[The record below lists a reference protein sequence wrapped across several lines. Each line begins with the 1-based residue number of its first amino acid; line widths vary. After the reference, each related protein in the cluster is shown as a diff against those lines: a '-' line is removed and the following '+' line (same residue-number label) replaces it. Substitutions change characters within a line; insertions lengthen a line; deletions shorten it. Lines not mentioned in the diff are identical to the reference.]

1 MTEQTSG
8 RHLASPA
15 LAGGG
20 LDRTAASARP
30 VLTVEDLTK
39 SFTLHAIHR
48 SVEALR
54 SVSFT
59 LYEGEHLALAGASG
73 AGKSSLLRCVTRNYL
88 PDSGRVVFHDRAGT
102 DRIDTA
108 RTGTE
113 TDGTT
118 AEGIDIDL
126 TALDDRSL
134 ARLRG
139 RRIGYVSQFLKAP
152 PRQGPLRLVTNAAV
166 RRGLG
171 HEEARDAAIQS
182 LLRLGIEERLWDVDC
197 SVLSGGERQRVNLA
211 AGTVSPP
218 ALLLLDEPVSAL
230 DPANRALAL
239 EVIEDLHRHDVTV
252 LAIYHD
258 MNIIRRVANRVL
270 LMQDGVIAA
279 DGTPEDVLHAGH
291 AVLEELVA

>member
-1 MTEQTSG
+1 MPEKDTMTNPTAPTPAG
-8 RHLASPA
+8 R
-15 LAGGG
+15 
-20 LDRTAASARP
+20 TP
-30 VLTVEDLTK
+30 VLSVTGLTK

-48 SVEALR
+48 SVESLR
-54 SVSFT
+54 AVSFT

-73 AGKSSLLRCVTRNYL
+73 AGKSSLLRCITRNYL
-88 PDSGRVVFHDRAGT
+88 PDAGTVVFHDAGDGGAAAAT
-102 DRIDTA
+102 DV
-108 RTGTE
+108 
-113 TDGTT
+113 
-118 AEGIDIDL
+118 DL

-152 PRQGPLRLVTNAAV
+152 PRQGPLRLVTNAAL
-166 RRGLG
+166 RRGL
-171 HEEARDAAIQS
+171 HPELSAADRHDVAREAAEQA
-182 LLRLGIEERLWDVDC
+182 LLRLGIEEKLWDVDC

-218 ALLLLDEPVSAL
+218 RLLLLDEPVSAL

-239 EVIEDLHRHDVTV
+239 EVIEDLHRHNVTV

-258 MNIIRRVANRVL
+258 MAIIRRVANRVL

-279 DGTPEDVLHAGH
+279 DGSPEEVLHAGH
-291 AVLEELVA
+291 AALEELVA